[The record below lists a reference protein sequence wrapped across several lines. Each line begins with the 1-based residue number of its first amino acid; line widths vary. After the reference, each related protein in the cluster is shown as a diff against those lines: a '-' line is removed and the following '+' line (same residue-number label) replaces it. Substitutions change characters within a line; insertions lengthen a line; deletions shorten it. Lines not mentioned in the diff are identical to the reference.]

1 MSSML
6 VIHTGIREG
15 VRNFIHRERNCRACL
30 FAGETLELAEQDK
43 GCRKRT
49 CGVLVKIVEFYPDKL
64 DLIHLL

>member
-1 MSSML
+1 MSSTL
-6 VIHTGIREG
+6 VIHTVIREG

-30 FAGETLELAEQDK
+30 FAGEILELAEYDT
-43 GCRKRT
+43 GCRKRS